1 MPLSLEAKNLVNK
14 IILNLPSDWYY
25 FQSNQFIP
33 VRNKKT
39 FELGDL
45 LYSTRT
51 NAFYITTPRQKL
63 RRISQQQ
70 LGKQIYR
77 RTTEFQPH
85 QVRRVSKEKS
95 SFTFK
100 MNKKWEITSYVK
112 KYQPNRID
120 PTIISGYAPRPPLTE
135 EARIAALNAN
145 ERAKSL
151 FYRII
156 QDDAHFRTNG
166 HVLFIKSENGQTY
179 QIELNSGMVRCFN
192 GGYLCVT
199 VLTGGKTL
207 PLYDIILA
215 KALTIAYGPNKIS
228 SLK

>member
-1 MPLSLEAKNLVNK
+1 MKK

-25 FQSNQFIP
+25 FHANQFIP
-33 VRNKKT
+33 VRNKKA
-39 FELGDL
+39 FESGDL

-63 RRISQQQ
+63 RQISQQQ

-95 SFTFK
+95 SFTFR
-100 MNKKWEITSYVK
+100 MNKRWEITSYMK
-112 KYQPNRID
+112 TYQPDRPNVAI
-120 PTIISGYAPRPPLTE
+120 TTGYVSRPPLTE

-145 ERAKSL
+145 ERAKCL

-156 QDDAHFRTNG
+156 HDDAHFHTNG
-166 HVLFIKSENGQTY
+166 HVLFIKSENGKTY
-179 QIELNSGMVRCFN
+179 EIELSSGGVRNFN
-192 GGYLCVT
+192 GGYLCVS
-199 VLTGGKTL
+199 VHMGINTL
-207 PLYDIILA
+207 PLYDVILA
-215 KALTIAYGPNKIS
+215 KALTIAYAPEKIS
-228 SLK
+228 TLK

>member
-1 MPLSLEAKNLVNK
+1 MPLSLEAKSLVNK

-25 FQSNQFIP
+25 FHSNQFIP
-33 VRNKKT
+33 VRNKKA
-39 FELGDL
+39 FESGDL
-45 LYSTRT
+45 LYSTRI
-51 NAFYITTPRQKL
+51 NAFYIATPRQKL
-63 RRISQQQ
+63 KQISQQQ
-70 LGKQIYR
+70 LGKQIFK
-77 RTTEFQPH
+77 RTTELQPH
-85 QVRRVSKEKS
+85 QVRRVSIEKS

-100 MNKKWEITSYVK
+100 MNKNWEITSYVK

-120 PTIISGYAPRPPLTE
+120 PTITSGYTPRPPLTE

-179 QIELNSGMVRCFN
+179 EIELSTGTVRNFN
-192 GGYLCVT
+192 GGYLCVW
-199 VLTGGKTL
+199 VSMRQSSL
-207 PLYDIILA
+207 PLYDVIIA
-215 KALTIAYGPNKIS
+215 KALTIAYAPDKIS
-228 SLK
+228 TLK